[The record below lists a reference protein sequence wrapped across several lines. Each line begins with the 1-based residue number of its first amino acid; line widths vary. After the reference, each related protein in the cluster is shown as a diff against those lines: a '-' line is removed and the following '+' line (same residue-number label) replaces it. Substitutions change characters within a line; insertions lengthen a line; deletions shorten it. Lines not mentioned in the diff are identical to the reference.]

1 MRCNKNNDIKRIF
14 DAERGS
20 RQVSV
25 IHVSRTGNAIFQREQ
40 NKKDFKAASL
50 KSLSTHS
57 KDWCLEPESNRH
69 ASLKAADF
77 KSAVSTNFTIEA
89 HLPHGASTTRQVL
102 HQPTG
107 QRNKKGKLL
116 LPFSKLGAGK
126 RVRTVD
132 LYLGKVSLY
141 QLSYSRISESI
152 RLFRTESNYSQKISL
167 TFQVRQISRSTGFK
181 QPGPPAQGGL

>member
-1 MRCNKNNDIKRIF
+1 MFHAPGTPFFIGC
-14 DAERGS
+14 
-20 RQVSV
+20 Q
-25 IHVSRTGNAIFQREQ
+25 Q
-40 NKKDFKAASL
+40 KDFEATSL

-89 HLPHGASTTRQVL
+89 HLPHGASTT
-102 HQPTG
+102 G
-107 QRNKKGKLL
+107 KYCISQRANAIKREAFAS
-116 LPFSKLGAGK
+116 FSKLGAGK

-152 RLFRTESNYSQKISL
+152 RLFRTDSNYSQKISL